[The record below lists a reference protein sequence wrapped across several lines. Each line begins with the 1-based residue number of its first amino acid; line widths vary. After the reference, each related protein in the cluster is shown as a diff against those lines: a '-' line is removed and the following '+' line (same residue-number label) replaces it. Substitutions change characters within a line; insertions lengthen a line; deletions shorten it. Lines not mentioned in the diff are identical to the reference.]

1 MVVSSVNTYACIKA
15 TIISSILIRNKAVIG
30 MSLRI

>member
-1 MVVSSVNTYACIKA
+1 MVVSMNTYAGIKA